1 LAALLL
7 FSPTNYSAQYWVT
20 GVLAHVAVIAY
31 AFGAL
36 FCLTRPGVSWDIA
49 AVLLALCAVLTVA
62 NGLMVLPVGTALL
75 WLRGRR
81 LAAALWAAMTVA
93 LFATYFI
100 GYDAPADRP
109 PMLLVLLQPFRLFVL
124 YLSALGSMGER
135 FALSV
140 FLGALM
146 VAVWG
151 WLLVTRRDIGVSPVL
166 IAWMGFLALSAAAVT
181 VGRAPLGDDALLI
194 SRYRVYSEIAVLVT
208 VVAAISRVGSRGA
221 RWILPP
227 MLVCATLWFWQGW
240 ETNVQVIGDIAARQR
255 NALDHYLLNG
265 HGVYS
270 EPVPPQDFG
279 DFMLRRAKEFGY
291 FLPMPQS
298 PPAPQM
304 IASAAAPHAGP
315 LPQLWAAP
323 PHADTDA
330 VSVRGVI
337 MVNEQHAALWL
348 KSDGQ
353 QYSGPLKTQ
362 RLFRSLGERD
372 WAVFWNTL
380 PLRGIASG
388 HYRVGYAL
396 GDDGRAEV
404 QWSDVW
410 LDVR

>member
-1 LAALLL
+1 
-7 FSPTNYSAQYWVT
+7 
-20 GVLAHVAVIAY
+20 
-31 AFGAL
+31 
-36 FCLTRPGVSWDIA
+36 
-49 AVLLALCAVLTVA
+49 
-62 NGLMVLPVGTALL
+62 
-75 WLRGRR
+75 
-81 LAAALWAAMTVA
+81 
-93 LFATYFI
+93 
-100 GYDAPADRP
+100 
-109 PMLLVLLQPFRLFVL
+109 
-124 YLSALGSMGER
+124 
-135 FALSV
+135 
-140 FLGALM
+140 
-146 VAVWG
+146 
-151 WLLVTRRDIGVSPVL
+151 
-166 IAWMGFLALSAAAVT
+166 
-181 VGRAPLGDDALLI
+181 
-194 SRYRVYSEIAVLVT
+194 
-208 VVAAISRVGSRGA
+208 
-221 RWILPP
+221 
-227 MLVCATLWFWQGW
+227 
-240 ETNVQVIGDIAARQR
+240 
-255 NALDHYLLNG
+255 
-265 HGVYS
+265 
-270 EPVPPQDFG
+270 
-279 DFMLRRAKEFGY
+279 MLRRAKEFGY